1 MLSSHGIKAGVANY
15 WRYERQY
22 PVVAFEGNNK
32 LEWGLGEQADILVV
46 SEDGFLSVV
55 EVKVSLAD
63 FRKDRKKDCHTHFTN
78 DSGRY
83 PVAYFYFAVPTD
95 LATKVSYLCDD
106 LYPYAGVIGCKSTS
120 QFGVE
125 VYKGTSQ
132 FAVEVYRKPKGLK
145 AEKLTAEQMKYLTR
159 TQTAT
164 LCRLATKVEEL
175 KQVQDKL
182 ESRLKEYKDTEKLT
196 AGKA

>member
-15 WRYERQY
+15 WRYTKQY
-22 PVVAFEGNNK
+22 PFVAFEGNSA

-46 SEDGFLSVV
+46 TDDGFLIVV

-63 FRKDRKKDCHTHFTN
+63 FRQDSKKRCHRHFID

-83 PVAYFYFAVPTD
+83 PVAYFYFAVPKE
-95 LATKVSYLCDD
+95 LANKVSYLCDE

-120 QFGVE
+120 QFDVE
-125 VYKGTSQ
+125 VH
-132 FAVEVYRKPKGLK
+132 RKPKGLK
-145 AEKLTAEQMKYLTR
+145 AEKLTAKQLEYMTR

-175 KQVQDKL
+175 KDIQGNL
-182 ESRLKEYKDTEKLT
+182 ESRLKEYQDMAKLT
-196 AGKA
+196 AGK